1 MRISHPSAVSD
12 AVLVTGS
19 GRNRVARK
27 LRVATVALL
36 GMLFGGV
43 MLPLITLT
51 LVLVPVTK
59 ELGWS
64 ATQFSFAVTILLW
77 SGAAAVPMLG
87 HWIDRIGA
95 RPVILTGTCM
105 TGLATLAVARVHT
118 LWTFYVCLGLVGVF
132 AASSV
137 GYSKVI
143 GSLFTRHRG
152 KALALLSVES
162 SLATAF
168 APQLIRVL
176 QDSFGWRGVF
186 VAFGGLIL
194 ATVPLLY
201 YFLEEPGAEAASRGI
216 SRTHRA
222 APLLQAQALDGPPV
236 RQVLRAPVFWLLLA
250 AFALSSVPVAAITI
264 FLVPILMNLG
274 YSPAEAAAF
283 LSVLA
288 VASALGM
295 IAGGCL
301 LDSIPTAMICAPFC
315 VLSALVLVVL
325 SHSTNHDLGALLGIA
340 LLLGF
345 SFGARQPM
353 ATYFPTR
360 FFGLRAFAA
369 ISGVQLGLMT
379 ALLGLAPP
387 LVARSQQVT
396 GSYDGAFLVME
407 TALFLAAVIYLLLGP
422 YRFTVTGQADS
433 GAA

>member
-1 MRISHPSAVSD
+1 MRISHLSMMSD
-12 AVLVTGS
+12 ALLVMGS

-36 GMLFGGV
+36 GMLFGSV

-51 LVLVPVTK
+51 LVLVPITK

-64 ATQFSFAVTILLW
+64 VTQFSFAVTILLW
-77 SGAAAVPMLG
+77 SGAVAVPVLG

-118 LWTFYVCLGLVGVF
+118 LWSFYVCLALVGVF

-137 GYSKVI
+137 GYCKVI

-176 QDSFGWRGVF
+176 QDRFGWRGVF
-186 VAFGGLIL
+186 VAFGALIL
-194 ATVPLLY
+194 ATAPLLY
-201 YFLEEPGAEAASRGI
+201 HFLEEPGAEPASHGV
-216 SRTHRA
+216 SRAHRA
-222 APLLQAQALDGPPV
+222 APLQEQVLDGPSV

-250 AFALSSVPVAAITI
+250 AFSLSSVPMAAITI
-264 FLVPILMNLG
+264 FLVPILMSLG

-295 IAGGCL
+295 VAGGCL

-353 ATYFPTR
+353 TTYFPTR

-369 ISGVQLGLMT
+369 ISGVQLGVMT